1 MFNNELEAPW
11 QAEVQQQNE
20 HKARQQLELV
30 LVALAS
36 LLLGGLALVGVFALV
51 GRLVCPLPPRARAT
65 QEKPAHRRHRPS
77 QPQEA

>member
-30 LVALAS
+30 LVVLAS
-36 LLLGGLALVGVFALV
+36 LLLGGLGSWVFSRWSGACLPATTKSAKPP
-51 GRLVCPLPPRARAT
+51 RKSCASPPLPLNRKRA
-65 QEKPAHRRHRPS
+65 
-77 QPQEA
+77 